1 MKSLTLSKML
11 AWLPV
16 IALLWGVSFSAHA
29 LGTAST
35 TSITNRATINYDVG
49 TTAQTPIESSPAGNT
64 TSGVGN
70 GTDTAF
76 VVDNRVD
83 LSLAEVGATFT
94 TGAPGEAGLVTT
106 FSLTNEGN
114 TVQDYSF
121 AAVNAATG
129 IGPLF
134 GNTDDSDVT
143 IDNIFVESGATV
155 GYQVGQDTATFVDEL
170 AADGTVA
177 VYVLA
182 TIPAASIDSNYAI
195 VDLTATTRDGGAGGQ
210 GAVTTATAGADTAGV
225 DVVLADGFDDGG
237 AGGLDG
243 DTTDGV
249 NDGAFTA
256 QDAYLVASALITV
269 TKTSA
274 VISDP
279 INLGVNPKRIPGA
292 VVRYTVVVTNT
303 GGTAAANVTLV
314 DSIPA
319 NTTYVAGTITLGGA
333 AQTDVGGD
341 DASDFNVTNAGAVT
355 SVIGALIATIGT
367 QTVTFDVTVN

>member
-1 MKSLTLSKML
+1 MKTLTPSKL
-11 AWLPV
+11 LGWLPV
-16 IALLWGVSFSAHA
+16 IAILWGVSFSAHA
-29 LGTAST
+29 LGTASS

-49 TTAQTPIESSPAGNT
+49 TTAQTPIESSPGGNT
-64 TSGVGN
+64 TPGVGN

-83 LSLAEVGATFT
+83 LVLTEVGATYT

-114 TVQDYSF
+114 TIQDYSF
-121 AAVNAATG
+121 AAVNNVGGT
-129 IGPLF
+129 LF
-134 GNTDDSDVT
+134 TILDDSDVT
-143 IDNIFVESGATV
+143 ITGIFVEDGVNA
-155 GYQVGQDTATFVDEL
+155 GYQVAEDTAIFVDEL
-170 AADGTVA
+170 LADGTA
-177 VYVLA
+177 TVYVIA
-182 TIPAASIDSNYAI
+182 TIPAASVDTNYAI
-195 VDLTATTRDGGAGGQ
+195 VDLTATTYDGGAAGLGGL
-210 GAVTTATAGADTAGV
+210 TTATAGADTAAV
-225 DVVLADGFDDGG
+225 DVVLADGYDDLVL
-237 AGGLDG
+237 GGLDG
-243 DTTDGV
+243 DTSDGV

-279 INLGVNPKRIPGA
+279 INGNGGNQKRIPGA

-303 GGTAAANVTLV
+303 GGSAAANVTLV

-319 NTTYVAGTITLGGA
+319 NTTYAPVTITLGGV
-333 AQTDVGGD
+333 AQTDIAD
-341 DASDFNVTNAGAVT
+341 ADASDFNVTNANAVT
-355 SVIGALIATIGT
+355 SVIGALLAAGA

>member
-11 AWLPV
+11 GWLPV
-16 IALLWGVSFSAHA
+16 IAILWGVSFSAHA
-29 LGTAST
+29 LGTASS

-49 TTAQTPIESSPAGNT
+49 TTAQTPIESSPGGNT
-64 TSGVGN
+64 TPGVGN

-76 VVDNRVD
+76 IVDNRVD
-83 LSLAEVGATFT
+83 LVLAEVGATYT

-121 AAVNAATG
+121 AAVNNVGGT
-129 IGPLF
+129 LF
-134 GNTDDSDVT
+134 TILDDSNVT
-143 IDNIFVESGATV
+143 ITGIFVEDGTTP
-155 GYQVGQDTATFVDEL
+155 GYQLGQDTATFVDEL
-170 AADGTVA
+170 AADGTQT
-177 VYVLA
+177 VYVIA
-182 TIPAASIDSNYAI
+182 TIPVASVDSNYAI
-195 VDLTATTRDGGAGGQ
+195 IDLTATTRDGGAGGQ

-237 AGGLDG
+237 VGGLDG
-243 DTTDGV
+243 DTSDGV

-279 INLGVNPKRIPGA
+279 INLAVNPKRIPGA
-292 VVRYTVVVTNT
+292 IVRYTVVVTNT

-314 DSIPA
+314 DVIPA
-319 NTTYVAGTITLGGA
+319 NTTYVPATITLGGA
-333 AQTDVGGD
+333 AQTDVAD
-341 DASDFNVTNAGAVT
+341 ADASDFNATNANAVT
-355 SVIGALIATIGT
+355 SVIGALVATSGT